1 MDDNTTKVIMA
12 IIALISAV
20 VTPLVLVIVTK
31 MQNKQIATNQ
41 VETKAAIGGIQEKV
55 EVYHKEVNGNMS
67 KLIDTTRELAT
78 AREKVRA
85 SEDKSVQEES
95 TPTTVEGKG
104 IKKDL
109 TQAKEKI
116 DQAKKKL
123 DEI

>member
-41 VETKAAIGGIQEKV
+41 VETKAAIGGIQDKV

-85 SEDKSVQEES
+85 SVEDKPEES